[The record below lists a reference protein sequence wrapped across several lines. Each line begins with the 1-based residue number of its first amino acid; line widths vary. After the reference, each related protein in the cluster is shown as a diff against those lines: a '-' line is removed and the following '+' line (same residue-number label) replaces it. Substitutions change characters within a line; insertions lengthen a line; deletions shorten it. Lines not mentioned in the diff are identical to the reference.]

1 MVAKRFTISA
11 AAVLGAASILSAPAS
26 ATQAGGNYGIDLD
39 THVLTGS
46 IYDRAGGD
54 CIYGPGAG
62 GRCVSN
68 SLGFAGSVDPM
79 GGNGTATRVI
89 AAATAAGAGATAES
103 RATVDLSDGSI
114 HLYGADSNVTGN
126 CSAPLA
132 CGGTNTY
139 GHYFDTLH
147 FSVPGAGADTITP
160 VQLTFR
166 LDGTMVNSGTD
177 TYDSN
182 AAAEVFGQLTFG
194 HSDARFDLKSN
205 AATGYVT
212 TLGYLD
218 TYPSNA
224 PGVWVSTPGYTSNT
238 YTETY
243 FLTGASGDIGVELS
257 VNLACS
263 LGYVCDYSHTAKF
276 GLVLPAGAS
285 FSSDS
290 GVFLTAP
297 VGGAVPEPASW
308 ALLVAGF
315 GVVGA
320 AARRRRTPVAA

>member
-1 MVAKRFTISA
+1 MVAKRFIISA
-11 AAVLGAASILSAPAS
+11 AAVLGAASFVSESAS
-26 ATQAGGNYGIDLD
+26 ATSAGGSYGIDLY

-54 CIYGPGAG
+54 CLYGPGAG

-68 SLGFAGSVDPM
+68 SLGFAGSIDPM
-79 GGNGTATRVI
+79 GGNGTATRVV

-114 HLYGADSNVTGN
+114 HLYGADSNVSGN
-126 CSAPLA
+126 CSTPLA
-132 CGGTNTY
+132 CGGTSTY

-147 FSVPGAGADTITP
+147 FSVLGAGAGTITP

-166 LDGTMVNSGTD
+166 VDGTMVNSGTD
-177 TYDSN
+177 TYDSG

-224 PGVWVSTPGYTSNT
+224 QGVWVSTPGFASNT

-243 FLTGASGDIGVELS
+243 LLTGASGDIAVDLS
-257 VNLACS
+257 VNLECS
-263 LGYVCDYSHTAKF
+263 LGYVCDFSHTAKL
-276 GLVLPAGAS
+276 GLVLPTGAS
-285 FSSDS
+285 FTSES
-290 GVFLTAP
+290 GVFLTAS

-308 ALLVAGF
+308 ALLITGF
-315 GVVGA
+315 GAVGA
-320 AARRRRTPVAA
+320 ASRRRRTPVSA